1 MNFTLALVALSSV
14 FGCANAALRNSNAL
28 VITSDEGECTHDTP
42 KPAEDPH
49 SFLSENGSSTTAC
62 DHNCVGSRWNNAC
75 YGVDQSKSKIGC
87 GSCLCK
93 MACYRY
99 TGDSIGDNSCT
110 GDLSCDG
117 TTAIIG
123 NSSCNSNFAC
133 YYYTGD
139 GIGDNSCTEENSCST
154 ATAIIGN
161 NSCKNRLSCD
171 MATGYIGDNQCNSR
185 YECLGKHFPALS
197 LYKDVLTGA
206 CLSPLGKQF
215 NHVSIATTSLSENS
229 PEACAQF
236 CRQPSLTINGFQV
249 GMQIDDST
257 CFCLY
262 DGGVPPTSLPSGA
275 VITQKGESYGPVESA
290 SGDLNPSIECYPLKD
305 YIY

>member
-1 MNFTLALVALSSV
+1 
-14 FGCANAALRNSNAL
+14 
-28 VITSDEGECTHDTP
+28 
-42 KPAEDPH
+42 
-49 SFLSENGSSTTAC
+49 
-62 DHNCVGSRWNNAC
+62 
-75 YGVDQSKSKIGC
+75 
-87 GSCLCK
+87 
-93 MACYRY
+93 
-99 TGDSIGDNSCT
+99 
-110 GDLSCDG
+110 
-117 TTAIIG
+117 
-123 NSSCNSNFAC
+123 
-133 YYYTGD
+133 
-139 GIGDNSCTEENSCST
+139 
-154 ATAIIGN
+154 
-161 NSCKNRLSCD
+161 

-305 YIY
+305 YIYWLVNEIWQNELVFLSAPIGYYFEPRHKMRERNWWTSPWIKNNAGPQRRVPRISVRELIGPRRT